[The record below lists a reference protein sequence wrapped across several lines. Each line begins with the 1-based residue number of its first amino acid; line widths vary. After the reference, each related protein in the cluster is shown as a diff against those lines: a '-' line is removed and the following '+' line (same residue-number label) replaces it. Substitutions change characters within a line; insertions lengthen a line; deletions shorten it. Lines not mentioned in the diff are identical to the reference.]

1 MKKVRL
7 DSIGANIRKCRLSKK
22 LRQEDLAE
30 KTNLSVTYIGMI
42 ERGEKTP
49 SVETLVTIL
58 NAMGVS
64 ADVVLCD
71 VLDAGYEIKHSI
83 LNEKLSK
90 LSLSDR
96 NKIYD
101 VIDTMIAHSSKNPK

>member
-1 MKKVRL
+1 MRL

-64 ADVVLCD
+64 ADVILCD

-83 LNEKLSK
+83 LDEKLSK

>member
-1 MKKVRL
+1 MEKVRL

-83 LNEKLSK
+83 LDEKLSK

-101 VIDTMIAHSSKNPK
+101 VIDTMIAHSSKNLK